1 MGASLLYETLIFLA
15 AAVITVPVFKRLGIG
30 AVLGYL
36 VAGVSIGPWGLGL
49 VADVESILH
58 FAELGV
64 VLLLFVIG
72 LELQPTRLWALRK
85 SVFGYGTLQL
95 FLTGL
100 LLALG
105 GVALGLP
112 IASAVIVGLTLALS
126 STAFALQL
134 LAERKELTAQHGRLA
149 FAILLF
155 QDLAAIPL
163 IAIIPLLA
171 VVAGGSGAMASATVD
186 FWVIAKAVAVIAA
199 VVVGGHWLLRPF
211 FRLVAA
217 TKIPEIF
224 TAAGLLVVIG
234 TALAVQSTGLSM
246 ALGAF
251 LAGMLLADSEYRHE
265 LEANLDPFKGL
276 LLGLFFISVGMA
288 MNLGLIANQPLI
300 ILALVAALL
309 FVKSAV
315 LVVLARIKGQGV
327 RCGIRLAL
335 YLSQGGEFAF
345 VVFGLAATAQVM
357 DRALAELLTVVVSVS
372 MMATP
377 LLIVFSERVLG
388 FGRTAPVAAEY
399 DQIEERE
406 NRVII
411 AGFGRFGQMIARTL
425 RMKKIAFTAL
435 EISFEQVDFVRKFG
449 NKIYFGDASRL
460 ELLRAAK
467 AEEADVFVLA
477 IDDVE
482 TSIKTAQL
490 VKRHYPHLKIYARAR
505 NRHHVY
511 RLLDVGVDKIVRETF
526 LSSLALASDVLQGL
540 GFSASVAKT
549 AVQRF
554 QDHDEALLRRQ
565 YQFHQDEEKL
575 IASVK
580 EAAEELERVF
590 EQDTPEVED
599 GGARAQPEG

>member
-1 MGASLLYETLIFLA
+1 
-15 AAVITVPVFKRLGIG
+15 
-30 AVLGYL
+30 
-36 VAGVSIGPWGLGL
+36 
-49 VADVESILH
+49 
-58 FAELGV
+58 
-64 VLLLFVIG
+64 
-72 LELQPTRLWALRK
+72 
-85 SVFGYGTLQL
+85 
-95 FLTGL
+95 
-100 LLALG
+100 
-105 GVALGLP
+105 
-112 IASAVIVGLTLALS
+112 
-126 STAFALQL
+126 
-134 LAERKELTAQHGRLA
+134 
-149 FAILLF
+149 
-155 QDLAAIPL
+155 
-163 IAIIPLLA
+163 
-171 VVAGGSGAMASATVD
+171 
-186 FWVIAKAVAVIAA
+186 
-199 VVVGGHWLLRPF
+199 
-211 FRLVAA
+211 
-217 TKIPEIF
+217 
-224 TAAGLLVVIG
+224 
-234 TALAVQSTGLSM
+234 
-246 ALGAF
+246 
-251 LAGMLLADSEYRHE
+251 
-265 LEANLDPFKGL
+265 
-276 LLGLFFISVGMA
+276 
-288 MNLGLIANQPLI
+288 
-300 ILALVAALL
+300 
-309 FVKSAV
+309 
-315 LVVLARIKGQGV
+315 
-327 RCGIRLAL
+327 
-335 YLSQGGEFAF
+335 
-345 VVFGLAATAQVM
+345 
-357 DRALAELLTVVVSVS
+357 
-372 MMATP
+372 
-377 LLIVFSERVLG
+377 
-388 FGRTAPVAAEY
+388 
-399 DQIEERE
+399 
-406 NRVII
+406 VII